1 MSAAFLVARIVIAAA
16 FLGGAP
22 FMATASATS
31 QLARANDPL
40 AEHRWRSRVVV
51 IFGAGPEDPR
61 VAQQRRIIATM
72 GAGARERNLALIE
85 LLGSTP
91 VTSAMRARL
100 RVPEGG
106 FHAVLV
112 GKDGDP
118 KLSSFEP
125 ISASELTR
133 TIDAMPMRKQEMRR

>member
-1 MSAAFLVARIVIAAA
+1 MSATFRVARIVIAAA

-22 FMATASATS
+22 FMAKASPTS
-31 QLARANDPL
+31 QLATADDPL

-51 IFGAGPEDPR
+51 IFGAGPDDPL
-61 VAQQRRIIATM
+61 VVQQRRIIASM
-72 GAGARERNLALIE
+72 GAGARERNLSLIE
-85 LLGSTP
+85 LLGSTA
-91 VTSAMRARL
+91 VASAMRARL
-100 RVPEGG
+100 RVREGG

-112 GKDGDP
+112 GKDGEP

-133 TIDAMPMRKQEMRR
+133 TIDAMPMRKQEMCR

>member
-1 MSAAFLVARIVIAAA
+1 MSATFLVARIVIAAA
-16 FLGGAP
+16 FLGAP
-22 FMATASATS
+22 FMATASPTS
-31 QLARANDPL
+31 QLATANDPL

-51 IFGAGPEDPR
+51 IFGARPGDPL

-72 GAGARERNLALIE
+72 GAGARERNVVLIE
-85 LLGSTP
+85 LLGSTR

-100 RVPEGG
+100 CVPEAG

-112 GKDGDP
+112 GKDGEP